1 MYKKPSFNFAPF
13 SRYNV
18 KVLTPQAKKA
28 PQKKNLTDMGEAWDL
43 GTARPSMAE
52 CVQQRQTTVR
62 QILCT
67 SNVNL
72 GNSTNSRGQAKRRRR
87 SRGEVEVAE
96 EREK

>member
-1 MYKKPSFNFAPF
+1 MYKKLSFNFAPF

-72 GNSTNSRGQAKRRRR
+72 GNSTNSRGQAKRR

>member
-1 MYKKPSFNFAPF
+1 MYKKLSFNFAPF

-28 PQKKNLTDMGEAWDL
+28 PKKKNLTDMGEAWDL